1 MKQFKRTRGRL
12 PGSVGGK
19 KEVRLCGWLHN
30 TDTASNI
37 YYHFHE
43 RVRKLV
49 PLGES
54 LQCMSPAHERASISP
69 RPGEFF
75 LTLFSLNSGSFA
87 ATTTIYL
94 LTIRSSHRRAKTGAG
109 RRQ

>member
-49 PLGES
+49 PLGDS
-54 LQCMSPAHERASISP
+54 LQCMSPAHERASISV
-69 RPGEFF
+69 RD
-75 LTLFSLNSGSFA
+75 LGSFSS
-87 ATTTIYL
+87 L
-94 LTIRSSHRRAKTGAG
+94 SFRSIPVPL
-109 RRQ
+109 RQPSIC